1 LPIDARPPTVS
12 DKHFVLDASALLAV
26 MLGESGA
33 DAVHA
38 VLDRAKIGAVN
49 LSEVVAKLQERGVPD
64 DAIDQS
70 LADLDLT
77 IVPLDQDQ
85 AMRAGKLRLA
95 TRGAGLSLGD
105 RACLAVADALG
116 AVAITTDQAWAKLSL
131 DIEIAFA
138 RS

>member
-1 LPIDARPPTVS
+1 VS
-12 DKHFVLDASALLAV
+12 EKHYVLDASALLAI

-77 IVPLDQDQ
+77 VVPFDQDQ
-85 AMRAGKLRLA
+85 AMLAGKLRLV
-95 TRGAGLSLGD
+95 TRHAGLSLGD
-105 RACLAVADALG
+105 RACLAVATSLG
-116 AVAITTDQAWAKLSL
+116 AVAITTDQAWTKLR
-131 DIEIAFA
+131 IKVEIKFA
-138 RS
+138 RI

>member
-1 LPIDARPPTVS
+1 MS
-12 DKHFVLDASALLAV
+12 EKHYVLDASALLAV
-26 MLGESGA
+26 MLGETGA

-70 LADLDLT
+70 LADLDLAV
-77 IVPLDQDQ
+77 VPFDQDQ
-85 AMRAGKLRLA
+85 AMRAGKLRRA

-105 RACLAVADALG
+105 RACLSLAGALA
-116 AVAITTDQAWAKLSL
+116 AVAITTDLAWARLSL
-131 DIEIAFA
+131 DVEIELA
-138 RS
+138 RP